1 MKRLQQLNVFDR
13 LMAAIS
19 FAEVNEAGTAV
30 KIMEG
35 EKQQRQRKRAQKA
48 PEKQVEQRPR
58 LHM

>member
-19 FAEVNEAGTAV
+19 FAEGNEAGTAV

-35 EKQQRQRKRAQKA
+35 EKQQRQGKRTQKA

>member
-35 EKQQRQRKRAQKA
+35 EKQQRQRKRTQKA
-48 PEKQVEQRPR
+48 PEKQVEQRQR

>member
-19 FAEVNEAGTAV
+19 FAEINETETAV
-30 KIMEG
+30 KIMES
-35 EKQQRQRKRAQKA
+35 EEQQRQGKRTQKA
-48 PEKQVEQRPR
+48 PEKQMDQRPR

>member
-35 EKQQRQRKRAQKA
+35 EKQIQRKRAQKT